1 MIQLSSIK
9 YVFLL
14 GIGGIGMSA
23 LARYFKAAG
32 KDVCGFDKTPTE
44 LTRAMEKEGIPI
56 HFEDDIKNLPDFL
69 RGIDENVQALIIYTP
84 AIPKNNNEYIHLM
97 QLGYRIWK
105 RSEVLGL
112 ITKNSTTIAVAGT
125 HGKTTTSTMIAHIL
139 RFNKINCT
147 AFLGGISRNYNTNLL
162 LAAKS
167 DGNDVVIVEADEF
180 DRSFLTLHPDISVI
194 TSLDADH
201 LDIYGN
207 HDAMI
212 ESYSQFA
219 SQVKENG
226 SLICKTGLVLQGN
239 IKPDIT
245 YSLNENAT
253 YTATDIRVENHNYK
267 FDLQF
272 SGEKYDNFTL
282 TWPGRHNVENATGA
296 IAACHTFGISIDNIR
311 LALET
316 FSGVKRRFDYQ
327 LRLNKIIYID
337 DYAHHPEELKA
348 TILSVKELYP
358 GKKILGIFQPHLFTR
373 TRDFAD
379 GFGTSLS
386 LLDELIL
393 LDIYPARELP
403 LPGISSEIIAERLT
417 GISWEICSRDAV
429 AGKVLNSDASVVLTL
444 GAGDIDEL
452 VPAIKLALEKKYATQ
467 TA

>member
-32 KDVCGFDKTPTE
+32 KDVRGYDKTPTE
-44 LTRAMEKEGIPI
+44 LTRAMEKEGIAI
-56 HFEDDIKNLPDFL
+56 HFDDDINNLPEYL
-69 RGIDENVQALIIYTP
+69 KSGEENTDALIIYTP
-84 AIPKNNNEYIHLM
+84 AIPKNNNEYIYLM
-97 QLGYRIWK
+97 QIGYRIWK

-112 ITKNSTTIAVAGT
+112 ITKNSKTIAVAGT

-139 RFNKINCT
+139 KFNRVDCT

-162 LAAKS
+162 LAEKS

-226 SLICKTGLVLQGN
+226 NLICKAGLKLQANVAPG
-239 IKPDIT
+239 IS
-245 YSLNENAT
+245 YSINEDAT
-253 YTATDIRVENHNYK
+253 FKAINIRVENHNYK
-267 FDLQF
+267 FDLEY
-272 SGEKYDNFTL
+272 SNNKYEGFVL

-296 IAACHTFGISIDNIR
+296 IAACHTYGISIENIR
-311 LALET
+311 LALEN

-327 LRLNKIIYID
+327 LRLDKIIYID

-358 GKKILGIFQPHLFTR
+358 GKKIMGIFQPHLYSR
-373 TRDFAD
+373 TRDFAE
-379 GFGTSLS
+379 GFATSLS
-386 LLDELIL
+386 YLDELIL

-403 LPGISSEIIAERLT
+403 IPGITSDIIASQLLNT
-417 GISWEICSRDAV
+417 SWEICPKDAV
-429 AGKVLNSDASVVLTL
+429 NEKVKKTDASVILTL

-452 VPAIKLALEKKYATQ
+452 VPGIKQVLEQKYATQ